1 MTTSGHSNH
10 NYSCVLEG
18 MFIGAAMGA
27 VAGILFAP
35 RAEKTIKK
43 AGDLYSN
50 VHGKTGKAFEQAA
63 KSAGTKLGGIKD
75 MLGRA

>member
-1 MTTSGHSNH
+1 MLAKNH

-18 MFIGAAMGA
+18 VLIGAAIGA
-27 VAGILFAP
+27 AAGMLFAP

-43 AGDLYSN
+43 AGDLYSD
-50 VHGKTGKAFEQAA
+50 VHDKTEKVFEQAA
-63 KSAGTKLGGIKD
+63 KTAGSKLDSIKE